1 MFGTKS
7 QINPFLFDTFPN
19 YLHLIPLLTL
29 SHRGCQYLA
38 GEQHFNISCFKQT
51 RRWSPFYL
59 LHCVF
64 LCLCACFVEHCSQAV
79 GGGLQAQYSSRE
91 SGVEAFFVHLRL
103 YVYILS
109 VVCCVVVRSCRQAVG
124 GGLQAQYSRG
134 WSFFCLLCFL
144 VPVCL
149 FR

>member
-1 MFGTKS
+1 MVAFALPCTCALS
-7 QINPFLFDTFPN
+7 ALISLWLLLASLIIITYFYNYHYN

-64 LCLCACFVEHCSQAV
+64 LCLCACFVERYEQAV
-79 GGGLQAQYSSRE
+79 GAIQKPR
-91 SGVEAFFVHLRL
+91 
-103 YVYILS
+103 
-109 VVCCVVVRSCRQAVG
+109 VG
-124 GGLQAQYSRG
+124 GGG
-134 WSFFCLLCFL
+134 FFRPYPFLCIHFVCCLLCRRYKL
-144 VPVCL
+144 QAGSRGQAAGPI
-149 FR
+149 